1 MRRRGRAVTGLV
13 GGLRGNLAHH
23 LRAHVLELV
32 FQLDLLGGGH
42 AVLGDAWCAKRLVQ
56 QDVTA
61 LGAERHAHRV
71 GENIYA
77 AQHAVASVD
86 REFDFLGSHVDVLLA
101 VHLHPEE
108 RPSAASRS
116 IRPLKP
122 LGRCRPTFGACT
134 LTGLSLLRR
143 RAPDKHGRGV
153 DYSIA
158 LVERLSAFFIMLI
171 GFEWV
176 RSRLTPG
183 T

>member
-1 MRRRGRAVTGLV
+1 MTAGCPNRQRRHTPSSWTTPNPDTTLLGLYFQQRA
-13 GGLRGNLAHH
+13 RGNLAHH

-56 QDVTA
+56 QDVAA

-86 REFDFLGSHVDVLLA
+86 REFDFFGSHVDVLSA

-122 LGRCRPTFGACT
+122 L
-134 LTGLSLLRR
+134 
-143 RAPDKHGRGV
+143 
-153 DYSIA
+153 
-158 LVERLSAFFIMLI
+158 
-171 GFEWV
+171 
-176 RSRLTPG
+176 
-183 T
+183 